1 MKKNLKVN
9 IFWLGLVLIGYLL
22 MTVLV
27 SAGVLNAFRS
37 EEHTSELQSQR

>member
-27 SAGVLNAFRS
+27 SVGVLNAFYINLRAD
-37 EEHTSELQSQR
+37 RN